1 MRKKLRKIGSKTR
14 NRYKGTVVRFGIK
27 PNPFS
32 NFSEKTILLKNIIKM
47 DSQKVIADHLWFTV
61 GKQLKELNLKARDVI
76 SFNARVGSYKKGY
89 KHDEKDYNLKYMTK
103 IKLENKQKREPKEG
117 ELTSAT
123 EPTLEELKEAR
134 IKAQKKGN

>member
-103 IKLENKQKREPKEG
+103 IKLENKQKRESKEG
-117 ELTSAT
+117 DLTSAT

-134 IKAQKKGN
+134 IKVQQKGN

>member
-103 IKLENKQKREPKEG
+103 IKLENKQKRESKEG
-117 ELTSAT
+117 DLTSAT
-123 EPTLEELKEAR
+123 EPTLKELKETR
-134 IKAQKKGN
+134 IKVQKKGN

>member
-1 MRKKLRKIGSKTR
+1 MRKRLRKIGSETR
-14 NRYKGTVVRFGIK
+14 KRYKGTVERFGIK
-27 PNPFS
+27 LNPFS
-32 NFSEKTILLKNIIKM
+32 NSPERTMLLKNIIEM
-47 DSQKVIADHLWFTV
+47 DSQKVITDHLWFTV
-61 GKQLKELNLKARDVI
+61 GKRLKELSLKARDVI

-103 IKLENKQKREPKEG
+103 IKLENKQQRESKEG

-123 EPTLEELKEAR
+123 EPTLEELKESR